1 MPFNRSIRLA
11 LLALCSTL
19 LLVPAA
25 QANGEKAEPK
35 RILILGDSLT
45 AGYGIDPFDAYP
57 ARLQEII
64 DQKDLP
70 YRIIASGLSG
80 ETSAGGLRRVDW
92 VLRQPIDMLILALGA
107 NDGLRGIDL
116 ADTKQNLQA
125 IIDKARAR
133 SPGARIV
140 IAGMEIPPNMGPEY
154 TQRFRQI
161 FPQLAEENDAH
172 LIPFLLADVGGRPE
186 LNLPDGI
193 HPNAQGH
200 AIVAQ
205 NVWDAIRPLLEP
217 DAP

>member
-1 MPFNRSIRLA
+1 MPSIRSIRLA
-11 LLALCSTL
+11 LIALCSTL
-19 LLVPAA
+19 LLAAA
-25 QANGEKAEPK
+25 QANGEKAEAK

-45 AGYGIDPFDAYP
+45 AGYGIDPSDAYP
-57 ARLQEII
+57 ARLQKII

-116 ADTKQNLQA
+116 ADTKRNLQA
-125 IIDKARAR
+125 IIDKVRAK

-140 IAGMEIPPNMGPEY
+140 IAGMQIPPNMGPDY
-154 TQRFRQI
+154 TKRFRQI

-172 LIPFLLADVGGRPE
+172 LIPFLLADVGGRSE

-200 AIVAQ
+200 SIVAQ
-205 NVWDAIRPLLEP
+205 NVWNALRPLLEP
-217 DAP
+217 DPS